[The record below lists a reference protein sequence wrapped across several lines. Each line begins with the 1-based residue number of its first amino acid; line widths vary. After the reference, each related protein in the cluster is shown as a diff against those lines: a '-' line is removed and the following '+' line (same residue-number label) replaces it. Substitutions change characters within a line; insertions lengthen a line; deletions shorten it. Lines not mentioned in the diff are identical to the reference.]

1 MNTAESS
8 TTPQVE
14 PAGLQPLVERFKAWR
29 ASQLKGQHIPEEL
42 WQPAM
47 EMARLHGLA
56 AVVAALKVDAY
67 VLQRRLQTG
76 GAPRRGRAKAPL
88 FVEVPTLPLASGGG
102 ESGLVEL
109 FHAGGARLI
118 LRHGAVRSDELLAL
132 VELFLRQGR

>member
-1 MNTAESS
+1 MNTAESRS
-8 TTPQVE
+8 TPQVE

-29 ASQLKGQHIPEEL
+29 ANRLKGQHIPEEL

-88 FVEVPTLPLASGGG
+88 FIEVPTLPLPPGGG
-102 ESGLVEL
+102 ERGLVEL
-109 FHAGGARLI
+109 VHAGGARLI
-118 LRHGAVRSDELLAL
+118 LHHGAARSDELLAL
-132 VELFLRQGR
+132 VELFLQQGR